1 MTDVWILAHNL
12 EAGDR
17 LARCARALTD
27 GALGDRVCAISI
39 GAGTLPAAD
48 LTLVIE
54 PFGTAVLVEAYA
66 KAIAHLLR
74 SRGAT
79 LVLADAGVQSRLLA
93 GQVAAHLGVSPVNVA
108 SVTVG
113 DALVTSRMAF
123 GGLAVATEEV
133 TAQVAVLVVGPGVL
147 PTSDVAG
154 TGATETVD
162 CAPTPGLALLETRA
176 KAGEVVDLA
185 AAKRVVGVGRG
196 FAAEADLALAREIA
210 AKLGAELACSRPIA
224 EGVNWMPA
232 ERYLGVSG
240 ATIKPDL
247 YLAIGISGQV
257 QHLVGVNHAK
267 VIVAINKD
275 KNAPIFAAADF
286 GVVGDLYQVLPALAK
301 SL

>member
-1 MTDVWILAHNL
+1 MTDVWILAHNPA
-12 EAGDR
+12 AGSH
-17 LARCARALTD
+17 LARSARALTD
-27 GALGDRVCAISI
+27 QAQGDRVCAISI
-39 GAGTLPAAD
+39 GAGALPEAD

-54 PFGTAVLVEAYA
+54 PFGAALLVEAYA
-66 KAIAHLLR
+66 KAAADLLR
-74 SRGAT
+74 ERGAR

-108 SVTVG
+108 SVTAG
-113 DALVTSRMAF
+113 DALVTSRMAY

-133 TAQVAVLVVGPGVL
+133 TSEVAVLVVGPGAL
-147 PTSDVAG
+147 PTCDLAGAGAAEIVA
-154 TGATETVD
+154 

-196 FAAEADLALAREIA
+196 FAAEADLALARELA
-210 AKLGAELACSRPIA
+210 ASLGAELACSRPIA
-224 EGVNWMPA
+224 EGVDWMPA

-257 QHLVGVNHAK
+257 QHLVGVKHAK

-275 KNAPIFAAADF
+275 RNAPIFAAADF
-286 GVVGDLYQVLPALAK
+286 GVVGDLYQVLPALTK